1 MNIFVTDADPIQSA
15 RNLPDKHVVK
25 MPLETCQM
33 LAIIYSD
40 WYYGVGKLYKSDG
53 TPYRTSHG
61 AFRNHPCTQ
70 WAAANQFNLAWLIK
84 HGLALCDEYTARYD
98 KVHTCQD
105 VIHQAVRIYNA
116 CFDDSVSNA
125 CHRVSSFTRAM
136 PEDIKYDDTIST
148 ITAYK
153 RYLNTKPWLATN
165 YLRIPSRKPS
175 FIITPMTKSTNEI
188 NPLTGEP
195 IGTYSKSE
203 PFADFS
209 DWQGEPILS
218 EDPAVKQA
226 AMDAASEDAAIAKAL
241 QEAKE
246 AMKSKQVA
254 PAVKAV
260 KAKKLVPAK
269 KAAKTSPAKKA
280 GRVVGISA
288 DENKYLQA
296 LLQSVANDPKFGS
309 SNPNYAKL
317 QARYNK

>member
-1 MNIFVTDADPIQSA
+1 M
-15 RNLPDKHVVK
+15 
-25 MPLETCQM
+25 
-33 LAIIYSD
+33 
-40 WYYGVGKLYKSDG
+40 
-53 TPYRTSHG
+53 
-61 AFRNHPCTQ
+61 TQ
-70 WAAANQFNLAWLIK
+70 
-84 HGLALCDEYTARYD
+84 
-98 KVHTCQD
+98 
-105 VIHQAVRIYNA
+105 
-116 CFDDSVSNA
+116 
-125 CHRVSSFTRAM
+125 
-136 PEDIKYDDTIST
+136 
-148 ITAYK
+148 
-153 RYLNTKPWLATN
+153 
-165 YLRIPSRKPS
+165 
-175 FIITPMTKSTNEI
+175 STNI

-209 DWQGEPILS
+209 DWKGEPILS
-218 EDPAVKQA
+218 EDPAIKQA

-254 PAVKAV
+254 PAVKSV
-260 KAKKLVPAK
+260 KAKLVKPK